1 MNLADFRP
9 LFRGIL
15 LCGSCL
21 LVLACASAARYARG
35 PMPMAAL
42 PDVRVQVTSV
52 ARTGA
57 PHVPVAEE
65 RLSGTVRSL
74 SLDKDPNHGF
84 SLWMADS
91 RGVSMRIRVD
101 TYLEGV
107 RPDLPRGRLI
117 KFERNTMHGDQVRI
131 DDESGSVAWFHSGT
145 LVPEL
150 PTALPFR
157 VAVSPRRAYAEGFTA
172 DDLCRWTVFHHYL
185 AVTPAG
191 ERWPI
196 LLAPGET
203 RLVPL
208 SSGTYLFAAL
218 DAHSPE
224 ESDCGQDRD
233 PHVAWFWMR
242 VPREDVRRLEPR
254 HPSFTTEPRGAG
266 SAKPSP
272 SPAPPPSG

>member
-1 MNLADFRP
+1 MDFR
-9 LFRGIL
+9 L
-15 LCGSCL
+15 LTKIFLVGCL
-21 LVLACASAARYARG
+21 CFAGLACSSAARYARG
-35 PMPMAAL
+35 PLPMAAL

-57 PHVPVAEE
+57 PHVPIADE

-74 SLDKDPNHGF
+74 SLDKDPVFGF
-84 SLWMADS
+84 SLWMADR
-91 RGVSMRIRVD
+91 RGVSMRVRVD

-117 KFERNTMHGDQVRI
+117 TFERSALHGDQVRI
-131 DDESGSVAWFHSGT
+131 DDEAGSVAWFFSGT

-150 PTALPFR
+150 PAGLPFQ
-157 VAVSPRRAYAEGFTA
+157 VAVSPRRAYAEAFTA
-172 DDLCRWTVFHHYL
+172 DDLCRWTVFHHHL
-185 AVTPAG
+185 AVKPAG
-191 ERWPI
+191 ERLPI

-233 PHVAWFWMR
+233 SHVAWFWMR
-242 VPREDVRRLEPR
+242 VPPEDARRLELR
-254 HPSFTTEPRGAG
+254 HPQFTTEPRGAG
-266 SAKPSP
+266 PAKPSP